1 MTQMFWMAKMI
12 IDDLPENV
20 SADIEGLRG
29 LGCADGSD
37 ALQVIWASYMTYVNQ
52 AAWVTNTNRKS

>member
-1 MTQMFWMAKMI
+1 MAKMI

-37 ALQVIWASYMTYVNQ
+37 ALQVIWASYMTYVSQ